1 MAAVVSGSFVYR
13 VEAGRDLLAPGAILL
28 GNVGRCF
35 ECGHEHSQGDRCLS
49 FHFTPECWEGIARSV
64 PGRHRGRFGAIS
76 IPPLPSV
83 LPVMAALE
91 SSGELGQPII
101 EEVAL
106 AFAGQAL
113 RLSHDL
119 PVETRMP
126 RAIDERRISTA
137 LHQIEESSSD
147 VESDDL
153 SLASLAR
160 QAAMSRYHFLR
171 TFRRIV
177 GMTPH
182 QYLLH
187 VRMRKAALRIRATRE
202 PLTTIALNAGFN
214 DLSTFSRRFRGVMG
228 ASPSEYRRASSR
240 PSHR

>member
-1 MAAVVSGSFVYR
+1 
-13 VEAGRDLLAPGAILL
+13 
-28 GNVGRCF
+28 
-35 ECGHEHSQGDRCLS
+35 
-49 FHFTPECWEGIARSV
+49 
-64 PGRHRGRFGAIS
+64 
-76 IPPLPSV
+76 
-83 LPVMAALE
+83 MAALE
-91 SSGELGQPII
+91 GSGDLGQPIV

-119 PVETRMP
+119 GEDRRMP

-137 LHQIEESSSD
+137 LRQIEQSSSD
-147 VESDDL
+147 VESDEL

-160 QAAMSRYHFLR
+160 HAGMSRYHFLR

-182 QYLLH
+182 QYVLH
-187 VRMRKAALRIRATRE
+187 IRMRKAALWIRATRE
-202 PLTTIALNAGFN
+202 PLTSIALDAGFN